1 MTKYSLLLVALLIL
15 PSILFV
21 QCKKPKTTE
30 AQEETQIDASIS
42 EINTEATKYIDSS
55 EGTVIDDS
63 QTTVTTTDNNE
74 PPVIEKTKT
83 ITDKTEPP
91 VIEKTKTTTVDNTKP
106 VVIEKTKTITVDNTE
121 PTVIEK
127 TKTITVE
134 KPATP
139 EYADFSLKSVKATIE
154 GTSTLHSWVSN
165 VTKIEGKGSFQIKE
179 NMLASIK
186 DAEIKIP
193 VKGIKSE
200 EGKKMDNKTYETFKS
215 DEYPYIIY
223 TFNNAVVKINESN
236 DVSMETTGKLTMAG
250 VSKSVPISAHGKL
263 LPNGELQL
271 TVSKKLKMTD
281 FNMEPPVMFLGTIKV
296 GDEITVSFD
305 FVLYKSNN

>member
-1 MTKYSLLLVALLIL
+1 MTKYSRLLVALFIL

-21 QCKKPKTTE
+21 QCKNPNTTE

-42 EINTEATKYIDSS
+42 EIDTEAIDST
-55 EGTVIDDS
+55 EGAVIDDS

-91 VIEKTKTTTVDNTKP
+91 VIEKTKKTTVDNTKP
-106 VVIEKTKTITVDNTE
+106 VVIEETKTITVDNTE

-134 KPATP
+134 KPAAP
-139 EYADFSLKSVKATIE
+139 EYADFYMKSVKATIE
-154 GTSTLHSWVSN
+154 GTSTLHGWESN
-165 VTKIEGKGSFQIKE
+165 VTIIEGKGSFQLKD

-186 DAEIKIP
+186 NAEVKIA

-215 DEYPYIIY
+215 DDYPYIVY
-223 TFNNAVVKINESN
+223 TFSNAEVKIKESSA
-236 DVSMETTGKLTMAG
+236 VSMETTGKLSMAG
-250 VSKSVPISAHGKL
+250 VSKSVPIAAHGKV
-263 LPNGELQL
+263 LPNGDLQL

-296 GDEITVSFD
+296 GDEITVNFD
-305 FVLYKSNN
+305 FVLSKNK